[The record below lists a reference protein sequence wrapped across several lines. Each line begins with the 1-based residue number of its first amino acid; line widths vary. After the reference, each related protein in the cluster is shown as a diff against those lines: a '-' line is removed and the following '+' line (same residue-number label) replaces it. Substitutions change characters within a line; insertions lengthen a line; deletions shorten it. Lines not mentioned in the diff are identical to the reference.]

1 MRLVIE
7 GSWKR
12 SVTKSTG
19 AVGAGAKLSIGC
31 CGKSLSMSREYSRD
45 GNAGIMK
52 SELGIGPS
60 MFEAIMLVVEAA
72 STRR

>member
-19 AVGAGAKLSIGC
+19 AVGAGAKLSI
-31 CGKSLSMSREYSRD
+31 CGMSPSMSKEYSRD

-60 MFEAIMLVVEAA
+60 MFEAIMVVVEAA